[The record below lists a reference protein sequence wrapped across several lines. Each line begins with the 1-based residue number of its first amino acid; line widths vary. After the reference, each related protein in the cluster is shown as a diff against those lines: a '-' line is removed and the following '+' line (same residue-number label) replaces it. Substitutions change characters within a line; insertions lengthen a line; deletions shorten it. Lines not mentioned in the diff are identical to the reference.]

1 MTNRA
6 LGEIVKRQRPVT
18 LPISASV
25 QQACQLMRERRIGA
39 ILVTGGGGALV
50 GIFTGRDAVGRVAA
64 EALDPKTT
72 LLGVVMTGQP
82 DTLAP
87 AAKAIDALR
96 LMRDGGF
103 RHLPVVD
110 GKKIVGIISFGD
122 FTGLERARHDEET
135 GFWEIM

>member
-1 MTNRA
+1 MTNRP

-18 LPISASV
+18 LPISATV
-25 QQACQLMRERRIGA
+25 QDACQLMRERRIGA
-39 ILVTGGGGALV
+39 ILVTGGGGQLV

-64 EALDPKTT
+64 EALDPTTT

-82 DTLAP
+82 DTLTP
-87 AAKAIDALR
+87 AAKAIEALR

-110 GKKIVGIISFGD
+110 GKKIVGIVSFGD

-135 GFWEIM
+135 GFWEIL